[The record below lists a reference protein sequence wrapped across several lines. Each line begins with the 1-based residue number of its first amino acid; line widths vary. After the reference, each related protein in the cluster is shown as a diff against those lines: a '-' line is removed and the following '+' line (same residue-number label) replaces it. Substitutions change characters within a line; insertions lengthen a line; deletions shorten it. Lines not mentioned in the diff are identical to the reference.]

1 MEAQRV
7 VVIQDAS
14 REVSSSA
21 LRWALQGLSL
31 KPGDM
36 LTLLSVLRQVE
47 THSETPHARSKK
59 LLGCK
64 SKVNSNFIFGP
75 SEKIVDR
82 EPTRKKEKY
91 EKNAE
96 LIQISKLYETQKVE
110 FKIEVATGP
119 SPKVVALKAAK
130 NLNATWVILDR
141 HMKKYRQYFLEK
153 ISCGISRM
161 KRNNKIKQLRGPKTM
176 KTNKPAKE
184 ELQNNQ
190 VTHNKIMPGSL
201 DDLFSVEICPSV
213 TEESHVQKMTQ
224 SSRTEKAEWQAKE
237 IFQNPMCA
245 LCKNRRPN
253 FSWQRDFTYAELYDA
268 TDGFSSQ
275 NSLSEGGIGS
285 AFRCQLKSNNMKIVV
300 KQHRNSSPQGE
311 MDFLSEVDLLMK
323 ARHKNVLMLLGS
335 CIEGRMKLLVYEYAC
350 NGSVY
355 HHISKHCPLP
365 LTWVERMKVALGA
378 ARGLNYLHENNI
390 VYRNMR
396 TCNIVLTHEFEPRLA
411 DFGFSWEHNVLENL
425 GYLAPEYPGNRK
437 LSTET
442 DVYAFGVVLLELIS
456 GRMVKDKIPGGKS
469 FVGWARP
476 LLKERRLLEI
486 VDPRISDSHDAEQ
499 LYWMGRVTQ
508 NCLSKVPKKR
518 LTMDKVVSALEC
530 ITERK
535 SRHLMEDLPAVKSD
549 LFSSTADIN
558 ALTN

>member
-31 KPGDM
+31 MPGDM

-59 LLGCK
+59 LC
-64 SKVNSNFIFGP
+64 
-75 SEKIVDR
+75 
-82 EPTRKKEKY
+82 
-91 EKNAE
+91 
-96 LIQISKLYETQKVE
+96 
-110 FKIEVATGP
+110 
-119 SPKVVALKAAK
+119 
-130 NLNATWVILDR
+130 
-141 HMKKYRQYFLEK
+141 
-153 ISCGISRM
+153 
-161 KRNNKIKQLRGPKTM
+161 
-176 KTNKPAKE
+176 
-184 ELQNNQ
+184 
-190 VTHNKIMPGSL
+190 
-201 DDLFSVEICPSV
+201 V

-456 GRMVKDKIPGGKS
+456 GRMVKDKIPGGK
-469 FVGWARP
+469 VLWDGP

-530 ITERK
+530 ITERN
-535 SRHLMEDLPAVKSD
+535 LG
-549 LFSSTADIN
+549 I
-558 ALTN
+558 